1 MPKFF
6 IKTDN
11 IKENEEIHI
20 IGNDVNH
27 LKNVLRKKVDD
38 KITVCNSDTSI
49 NYECIIIEIEENEII
64 FKIVN
69 EEESVTESKL
79 NITIF
84 QGLPKADKMELI
96 IQKATELG
104 VKNIVPVNTKRT
116 IVKLKDKDKQNK
128 VSRWQKI
135 AEVAAKQSGRDM
147 IPKIENIID
156 ISNLEFN
163 EYDKIL
169 VLYEN
174 EERVSIKDE
183 IEKIKNSNKENL
195 EIGIIIGPE
204 GGLDDT
210 EIEKLKLKSNVS
222 VVTLGKRIL
231 RTETVALVVS
241 GILMYELG
249 DLN

>member
-49 NYECIIIEIEENEII
+49 NYECIIIE
-64 FKIVN
+64 N
-69 EEESVTESKL
+69 EEESVSESKL

-135 AEVAAKQSGRDM
+135 AEVAAKQSGRDI

>member
-1 MPKFF
+1 MNGSHIAIPTILKVGKGTLKDIGSY
-6 IKTDN
+6 IKDSRIENAVVYFGNGLVDMFGDTVLQSFQ
-11 IKENEEIHI
+11 KENI
-20 IGNDVNH
+20 
-27 LKNVLRKKVDD
+27 NVLEYKELD
-38 KITVCNSDTSI
+38 SI
-49 NYECIIIEIEENEII
+49 
-64 FKIVN
+64 
-69 EEESVTESKL
+69 
-79 NITIF
+79 
-84 QGLPKADKMELI
+84 
-96 IQKATELG
+96 
-104 VKNIVPVNTKRT
+104 
-116 IVKLKDKDKQNK
+116 
-128 VSRWQKI
+128 
-135 AEVAAKQSGRDM
+135 
-147 IPKIENIID
+147 KIENIID

>member
-64 FKIVN
+64 CKIVN
-69 EEESVTESKL
+69 EEESVSESKL

-135 AEVAAKQSGRDM
+135 AEVAAKQSGRDI
-147 IPKIENIID
+147 IPKIENII
-156 ISNLEFN
+156 EQ
-163 EYDKIL
+163 Y
-169 VLYEN
+169 
-174 EERVSIKDE
+174 
-183 IEKIKNSNKENL
+183 
-195 EIGIIIGPE
+195 
-204 GGLDDT
+204 
-210 EIEKLKLKSNVS
+210 
-222 VVTLGKRIL
+222 
-231 RTETVALVVS
+231 
-241 GILMYELG
+241 
-249 DLN
+249 